1 MNRINFILLHKLF
14 FVCITLAM
22 LGCNN
27 KDEPFIQ
34 ELDNNMN
41 ETITI
46 LDYQVT
52 GKRDGEISEGNY
64 NFILNN
70 GKEIQLYLQ
79 VSYNPTPV
87 LKSGFWNLIGPKPRS
102 GKVRTKSLKFL
113 GGQGESP
120 SIGGSF
126 ELLEDSK
133 PRFLVFIPLRPIQE
147 PNW

>member
-22 LGCNN
+22 FGCNN

-52 GKRDGEISEGNY
+52 GKRDGAISEATF

-79 VSYNPTPV
+79 VSYNPKPV
-87 LKSGFWNLIGPKPRS
+87 LRSGLWNLTGRKPRS
-102 GKVRTKSLKFL
+102 GKVRPKSLKFL

-120 SIGGSF
+120 SIGGRF

>member
-22 LGCNN
+22 FGCNN

-34 ELDNNMN
+34 ELDNNMD

-52 GKRDGEISEGNY
+52 GKRDGAISEATF

-79 VSYNPTPV
+79 GSYNPKPV
-87 LKSGFWNLIGPKPRS
+87 LR
-102 GKVRTKSLKFL
+102 
-113 GGQGESP
+113 
-120 SIGGSF
+120 
-126 ELLEDSK
+126 
-133 PRFLVFIPLRPIQE
+133 
-147 PNW
+147 